1 MKCIALVLAAG
12 EGTRLES
19 ERPKVL
25 HELAGRPLIDWVV
38 QAVHAATEEEPYVVV
53 RPGADALRQA
63 MAPGVGFIIQAEPL
77 GTGHA
82 VAQARPELA
91 SKADLVLVTYC
102 DMPLITAETYRA
114 LVSAQEANQGPL
126 TMLTVHRDQSRGFGR
141 VLRDGAGEVAGIV
154 EETEATP
161 EQLTIGEFNVGA
173 YCFREDWL
181 WQAVSQLKESA
192 SGEYYLTDLI
202 ELAVSQGQQVGSVA
216 VIDPEEAI
224 GVNTRVHLAEAEAVV
239 RRRINVAW
247 MCQGVTLQ
255 DPGSTYIGPQVQ
267 LARDVVILA
276 NTHLEGK
283 TRVGMGTHIGPNSIV
298 RDSVIGERCAV
309 ISSYLQGASMGDDV
323 SVGPFARL
331 RQGARLENG
340 VYMGNFGEVKNSTL
354 APGVKA
360 GHFCYL
366 GDAEVG
372 ADVNIGAGTITC
384 NFDGKRKHR
393 TVIEEGAFIGS
404 DTMLIAPVRIG
415 KGAHTGAGAVVN
427 RDVPPYS
434 IAVGAPARVI
444 RRIQHADE

>member
-12 EGTRLES
+12 EGTRMES

-25 HELAGRPLIDWVV
+25 HELAGRPLIGWVV
-38 QAVHAATEEEPYVVV
+38 GAVKAATEAEPYVVV
-53 RPGADALRQA
+53 QPGADALREA
-63 MAPGVGFIIQAEPL
+63 MGAGVDFIIQAQPL

-82 VAQARPELA
+82 VAQAQPDLA
-91 SKADLVLVTYC
+91 SKADLVLVTYS
-102 DMPLITAETYRA
+102 DMPLIAVETYRA
-114 LVSAQEANQGPL
+114 LVSTQEANQGPL
-126 TMLTVHRDQSRGFGR
+126 TILTVRRDHSRGFGR
-141 VLRDGAGEVAGIV
+141 VLRDGAGEVMGIV
-154 EETEATP
+154 EEVDATP
-161 EQLTIGEFNVGA
+161 EQLSIREFNVGA
-173 YCFREDWL
+173 YCFRAEWL
-181 WQAVSQLKESA
+181 WQAVSQLRESA

-202 ELAVSQGQQVGSVA
+202 ELAVSQGQRVGSVA
-216 VIDPEEAI
+216 VIGPEEAI
-224 GVNTRVHLAEAEAVV
+224 GINTRVHLAEAEAVV

-247 MCQGVTLQ
+247 MSRGVTLQ

-276 NTHLEGK
+276 NTHLEGRTQVGVG
-283 TRVGMGTHIGPNSIV
+283 TRIGPNSIV

-309 ISSYLQGASMGDDV
+309 IASYLQGASMGDDV

-331 RQGARLENG
+331 RQGARLEDG

-366 GDAEVG
+366 GDAMIG
-372 ADVNIGAGTITC
+372 PDVNIGAGTITC
-384 NFDGKRKHR
+384 NFDGKRKHK

-415 KGAHTGAGAVVN
+415 EGAHTGAGAVVN
-427 RDVPPYS
+427 RDVPPHS
-434 IAVGAPARVI
+434 VAVGAPARVI